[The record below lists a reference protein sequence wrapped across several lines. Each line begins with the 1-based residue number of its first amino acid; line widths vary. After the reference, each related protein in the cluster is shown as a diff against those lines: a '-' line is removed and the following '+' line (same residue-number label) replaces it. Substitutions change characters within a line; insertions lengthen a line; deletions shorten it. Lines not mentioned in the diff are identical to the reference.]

1 MAAKDWS
8 GYNSYELGTLYAYA
22 NGSEYGKYKCT
33 VYWQDVVRNGTTVT
47 INDANLYMYHNDDG
61 SKYTTNRIAMK
72 AGVGG
77 SQTNIK
83 DNFTINPY
91 NTRSK
96 GSYTI
101 SLGNP
106 STTTTGTTVD
116 LYVAVGSTGGSS
128 SWGNWFGNSPI
139 SKTITM
145 SCPEATTYVECWE
158 NSKTPNSINVGWMT
172 GDTADYIWYSTN
184 GGSSWTAVGSVDS
197 IGGSFNITG
206 LSADTTYSIKVRARR
221 KDTGVDTNYSPAV
234 SMKTYKAYSYVT
246 SCTVGNIM
254 PFTCTAYC
262 TSSNASNTSAY
273 EYTLCNS
280 NKQAITTVSS
290 STTSQ
295 NWSGLSEETTYYMRC
310 RVQSSDSGVWSDY
323 VYSSAFTTLVDQAK
337 GYIKYG
343 GSWHLGKVY
352 MKINGTWTKAK
363 KAYLKSGGIWTIS
376 RNP

>member
-1 MAAKDWS
+1 MATVSVLPSRNLVYVDLIVNEVPDSGSAVSNKSTIEWSLVLRRGTVSWDTSWS
-8 GYNSYELGTLYAYA
+8 GWGSYMYATIDIDGLGTQTIYTPRYNY
-22 NGSEYGKYKCT
+22 NGYNKPGSVFGSGSFE
-33 VYWQDVVRNGTTVT
+33 VT
-47 INDANLYMYHNDDG
+47 HDADG
-61 SKYTTNRIAMK
+61 SK
-72 AGVGG
+72 
-77 SQTNIK
+77 
-83 DNFTINPY
+83 TINFGVSFTDTA
-91 NTRSK
+91 NGKNSK
-96 GSYTI
+96 GNYYTPGNASRKTG
-101 SLGNP
+101 SLTLTKYERG
-106 STTTTGTTVD
+106 
-116 LYVAVGSTGGSS
+116 
-128 SWGNWFGNSPI
+128 
-139 SKTITM
+139 M
-145 SCPEATTYVECWE
+145 YVECWE
-158 NSKTPNSINVGWMT
+158 NSKTPNSINVGWQS
-172 GDTADYIWYSTN
+172 GDYADYVWYSKD
-184 GGSSWTAVGSVDS
+184 GGSNWTAVGSVNTV
-197 IGGSFNITG
+197 GGSFDIPN

-221 KDTGVDTNYSPAV
+221 RDTGIDTNYSPAV

-310 RVQSSDSGVWSDY
+310 RVQSSDSGAWSDY

-363 KAYLKSGGIWTIS
+363 KAYLKSGGTWTIS